1 MNELQFIVNKE
12 INTFIL
18 DDDYNLFYDIFYKNN
33 NIYIILPIYND
44 PIDSSSI
51 KIKVDNDELKTPIT
65 YIYKLGNESI
75 LIFIYN
81 YLSNVDVINVTI
93 EYNNIIKI
101 FKLNHIK
108 VNECNVNELSLTTL
122 CKNDYRIFPIF
133 YEYYKNQG
141 VSHFYIYY
149 NGIIT
154 SEIQK
159 VFNLDNV
166 TLIEWNFKY
175 WNDRTKIKYPHHAQT
190 GQINH
195 ALYRYGKDI
204 SDYMLFCDLDEY
216 CYIPNFSI
224 KQYILDNNDINMI
237 GFCNYWSN
245 TIDNK
250 YPEKFPNKFLTV
262 KEGIPYPGRSKTL
275 YKTNSINIVGVHTIN
290 HTLYRKKNDNNLKA
304 FMMFHF
310 YNWTKKNRKI
320 EEVDKL
326 FEML

>member
-1 MNELQFIVNKE
+1 MNESHFIVNKE

-18 DDDYNLFYDIFYKNN
+18 DDDCNLFYDIFYKNN
-33 NIYIILPIYND
+33 NIYIILPIYNV
-44 PIDSSSI
+44 PTDSSSI

-65 YIYKLGNESI
+65 YKCASGNESI
-75 LIFIYN
+75 LIYIYN
-81 YLSNVDVINVTI
+81 YVSNVYEINVTI
-93 EYNNIIKI
+93 EFNNIIKI

-108 VNECNVNELSLTTL
+108 VNEFPVNELSLTTL
-122 CKNDYRIFPIF
+122 CKDDYTIFPLF

-154 SEIQK
+154 PEIQK
-159 VFNLDNV
+159 VFELDNV
-166 TLIEWNFKY
+166 TLIEWKFKY
-175 WNDRTKIKYPHHAQT
+175 WNDRTKNKYSHHAQT

-204 SDYMLFCDLDEY
+204 SNYMLFCDLDEY

-224 KQYILDNNDINMI
+224 KQYILDNKHINMV
-237 GFCNYWSN
+237 GFSNYWSN
-245 TIDNK
+245 TIDNT

-262 KEGIPYPGRSKTL
+262 KEGIPYPSRSKTL
-275 YKTNSINIVGVHTIN
+275 YKTNSINIVRIHTIN
-290 HTLYRKKNDNNLKA
+290 NTLYCKNKDKNLK

-310 YNWTKKNRKI
+310 YNWTRKDRKI
-320 EEVDKL
+320 KEVDNL

>member
-1 MNELQFIVNKE
+1 MNESQFIINKE

-18 DDDYNLFYDIFYKNN
+18 NDDYNLFYDIFYKNN
-33 NIYIILPIYND
+33 NIYIILPIYNA
-44 PIDSSSI
+44 PTDSSSI
-51 KIKVDNDELKTPIT
+51 KIKVDNNELKTPIT
-65 YIYKLGNESI
+65 YKYASGNESI
-75 LIFIYN
+75 LIYIYN
-81 YLSNVDVINVTI
+81 YVSNVYEINISI
-93 EYNNIIKI
+93 EFNNIIKI

-108 VNECNVNELSLTTL
+108 VSECPVNELSLTTL
-122 CKNDYRIFPIF
+122 CKDDYTIFPLF

-154 SEIQK
+154 PEIQK
-159 VFNLDNV
+159 VFELDNV

-175 WNDRTKIKYPHHAQT
+175 WNDRTKNKYPHHAQT

-204 SDYMLFCDLDEY
+204 SNYMIFCDLDEY

-224 KQYILDNNDINMI
+224 KQYILDNNDINTI

-262 KEGIPYPGRSKTL
+262 KEGISYASRSKTL
-275 YKTNSINIVGVHTIN
+275 YKTNSINAVGIHTIDQ
-290 HTLYRKKNDNNLKA
+290 TFYRKNKDKNLKP

-320 EEVDKL
+320 KEVTEL
-326 FEML
+326 FEIL